1 MIRRLATL
9 IAAAMAALL
18 LTASQASAAEAENC
32 GTEPRPECFGIESV
46 NVALSNSQAGSHPDL
61 ELDVAAKTDPTSPT
75 NVFGLHDAYAATRN
89 VRFNLPPGLIG
100 DPNAMGSTQQCS
112 AEQLISSTEPGGGCP
127 NASQIGMSVIYAYDL
142 NGAFHEPVYMMKPPG
157 GDVVARV
164 GLVGGIFPIF
174 VDFKVRS
181 EGDYGLVAEIVNAPA
196 AARVVALES
205 RFWGVPASSLHDTE
219 RCTPGEVLAVGCI
232 VSEARPPGGNEV
244 PFLSNPTRCG
254 VPLSFGVNAT
264 SWVEPEFD
272 PEREVQGE
280 LPEITGC
287 DHLPFGPSLEL
298 EPTSHRTS
306 SPTGLDMDF
315 KLPASPG
322 VNVLEPSQTRYVR
335 IDLPVG
341 FGVNTDSADG
351 LETCS
356 PAQVRF
362 GENAQAECPSGA
374 KMAATE
380 FTIPVLERKLKGAIY
395 LREPEPGHP
404 YRLWIVADDLGL
416 HVKLPGE
423 LELDRQTGQVSSIVA
438 GVPDLGGIPQAP
450 LREMRLLFKPGFRA
464 PLTTPTKCDGDP
476 STPQRD
482 PYYASYEFTPWSG
495 GPAKVGEAPLEITEG
510 CEDGGFAPK
519 LQAGSTDSRGG
530 AFTPFNLTLT
540 REDPEADIGDFA
552 LTLPRGMAASFKGIA
567 QCVGAA
573 AETGN
578 CPAASQIGKVVAA
591 VGVGPSP
598 LWIPQPGKRPTA
610 IYLGGPYKGAP
621 TSIVAVVPKQA
632 GPFDFGDEVVR
643 SAISVDPV
651 TGQATTTTD
660 PLPQFVEGVPVHY
673 RTVSVQLGGSFVLN
687 PTSCLRKDSIG
698 NFTSTDGR
706 SATAKDS
713 FAATGCSGLPFKPK
727 VSFRLKGGTHR
738 GSHPQLSAVV
748 TPRPG
753 DANIGAFSVALP
765 HSEFLD
771 QGHIKTVCTRVQ
783 FKAGNGGG
791 EQCPAESIY
800 GEVLAKTPLFDFPLT
815 GKLYLRSSDHPLP
828 DMVAV
833 LKGPSSF
840 PILVESVGRI
850 DSIHGGIRTT
860 FESIPDAPITE
871 VIASFPGGA
880 KGLIVNSTNICEGV
894 HRVTGNFIAQNG
906 KVSKPHPPL
915 QSSCKKASHKK
926 KGAKGKKRQR

>member
-1 MIRRLATL
+1 MIRRLSAL
-9 IAAAMAALL
+9 ALL
-18 LTASQASAAEAENC
+18 TLAVLALAGPASAAEAENC
-32 GTEPRPECFGIESV
+32 EADPRPECFGVESV
-46 NVALSNSQAGSHPDL
+46 NVSLSDTQAGAHPDL
-61 ELDVAAKTDPTSPT
+61 ELDIAAKLNPNSPESA
-75 NVFGLHDAYAATRN
+75 FGLHDSYAAARDA
-89 VRFNLPPGLIG
+89 RFILPPGLIG
-100 DPNAMGSTQQCS
+100 DPNAMGPTQQCS
-112 AEQLISSTEPGGGCP
+112 AQQLVSYSQPGGGCP
-127 NASQIGMSVIYAYDL
+127 NASQIGVSNITAYEL
-142 NGAFHEPVYMMKPPG
+142 SEEYLEPVYMMTPPG

-164 GLVGGIFPIF
+164 GLIAGIYPIF
-174 VDFKVRS
+174 IDFRVRS
-181 EGDYGLVAEIVNAPA
+181 ESDYGLIAEIVNAPA
-196 AARVVALES
+196 VARVLTLES
-205 RFWGVPASSLHDTE
+205 TFWGVPASSVHDSE
-219 RCTPGEVLAVGCI
+219 RCTTL
-232 VSEARPPGGNEV
+232 EAFHGKTECGSHPPGGNQV
-244 PFLSNPTRCG
+244 PFLTNPTRCG
-254 VPLSFGVNAT
+254 VSLHFGVNAT
-264 SWVEPEFD
+264 SWAEPQFD
-272 PEREVQGE
+272 PEKEVQGE
-280 LPEITGC
+280 LPAITGC
-287 DHLPFGPSLEL
+287 NKLPYGPGLEI

-322 VNVLEPSQTRYVR
+322 VKVLEPSQTRYMR

-341 FGVNTDSADG
+341 FAVNTDLADG

-356 PAQVRF
+356 PAQVHF
-362 GENAQAECPSGA
+362 GENVASQCPNGA

-380 FTIPVLERKLKGAIY
+380 FDIPVLERRLKGSIY

-423 LELDRQTGQVSSIVA
+423 LELDRQTGQVHSVVM

-450 LREMRLLFKPGFRA
+450 LREVRLLFKPGFRA
-464 PLTTPTKCDGDP
+464 PLVTPNRCDGDP
-476 STPQRD
+476 STPERD
-482 PYYASYEFTPWSG
+482 PYYASYEFVPWAG
-495 GPAKVGEAPLEITEG
+495 GPPKTGEAPLEITEG
-510 CEDGGFAPK
+510 CEDGGFSPK

-540 REDPEADIGDFA
+540 REDPEADIGGFA
-552 LTLPRGMAASFKGIA
+552 LTLPRGMAASFKGLA
-567 QCVGAA
+567 HCEGSA
-573 AETGN
+573 AETGS

-591 VGVGPSP
+591 VGVGPNP
-598 LWIPQPGKRPTA
+598 LWVPQPGKRPTA

-643 SAISVDPV
+643 SAIAVDPV

-673 RTVSVQLGGSFVLN
+673 RTVSVQLGGNFVLN
-687 PTSCLRKDSIG
+687 PTSCAKKESTG
-698 NFTSTDGR
+698 SFSSTDGR
-706 SATAKDS
+706 SATATDS
-713 FAATGCSGLPFKPK
+713 FAATGCSGLAFKPK
-727 VSFRLKGGTHR
+727 ISFRLKGGTHR
-738 GSHPQLSAVV
+738 GSHPQLSAIVI
-748 TPRPG
+748 PRAG

-791 EQCPAESIY
+791 EQCPAGSIY
-800 GEVLAKTPLFDFPLT
+800 GEVTAKSPLFDFPLT

-840 PILVESVGRI
+840 PILIESVGRI
-850 DSIHGGIRTT
+850 DSVNGGIRTT
-860 FESIPDAPITE
+860 FESVPDAPVSEIL
-871 VIASFPGGA
+871 ASFPGGA

-894 HRVTGNFIAQNG
+894 HRVTGKFFAQNG
-906 KVSKPHPPL
+906 KTAKPSPEL
-915 QSSCKKASHKK
+915 ASSCKKAAKK
-926 KGAKGKKRQR
+926 KGAKKHKRRR